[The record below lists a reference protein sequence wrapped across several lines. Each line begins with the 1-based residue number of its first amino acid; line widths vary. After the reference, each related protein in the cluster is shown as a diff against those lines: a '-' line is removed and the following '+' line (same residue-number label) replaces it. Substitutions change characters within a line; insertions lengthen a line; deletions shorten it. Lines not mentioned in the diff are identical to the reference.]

1 MELVIVI
8 LVIALMVAPK
18 LVKTCLGIVSPSEAT
33 ESLCATCVNVYR
45 VKGANGKKLIY
56 CNYTSD
62 LRAINFEVCE
72 CTGYRN
78 RDIVPLTRVV
88 GFAPVEA
95 PEHEEAFP
103 AVAIWISKE

>member
-8 LVIALMVAPK
+8 LVIALIVARK
-18 LVKTCLGIVSPSEAT
+18 LVKSGLKSASASAKPET
-33 ESLCATCVNVYR
+33 LCATCVNVYR
-45 VKGANGKKLIY
+45 VKGAKGKELVY

-78 RDIVPLTRVV
+78 NNVVSVTRVI
-88 GFAPVEA
+88 GFAPVE
-95 PEHEEAFP
+95 EVNREEAFP
-103 AVAIWISKE
+103 AVAIWIERE